1 MQVNDN
7 PQFTLPEHV
16 PRPTEMM
23 SFPDAIKNVLVNNYV
38 GFNGRAS
45 RSEFWWWTL
54 ASFCFFIPTTLVDGM
69 IFGWGYDDPTF
80 FVYLLGL
87 VLFLPTTAVIVRRL
101 HDTGQSGWFLLISF
115 IPLVNCCFYV
125 ALYIWCI
132 QDGNAHVNLYGDVP
146 TNRLSVD
153 SEIDYESNISIS

>member
-23 SFPDAIKNVLVNNYV
+23 SFPDAIKNVLVNNYL

-54 ASFCFFIPTTLVDGM
+54 ALFWIMFTTFWVDGM
-69 IFGWGYDDPTF
+69 IFGSGYDDPTWISNL
-80 FVYLLGL
+80 VALGL
-87 VLFLPTTAVIVRRL
+87 CLPNGAVTVRRL
-101 HDTGQSGWFLLISF
+101 HDTGQSGWFLLSLF
-115 IPLVNCCFYV
+115 VPLVNCCFYV

>member
-23 SFPDAIKNVLVNNYV
+23 SFPDAIKNVLVNNYLD
-38 GFNGRAS
+38 FNGRAS

-54 ASFCFFIPTTLVDGM
+54 ASFCIFISTILVDGM

-80 FVYLLGL
+80 FGYLVGLGL
-87 VLFLPTTAVIVRRL
+87 SLPSLAVTVRRL
-101 HDTGQSGWFLLISF
+101 HDTGQSGWFLLILF

-132 QDGNAHVNLYGDVP
+132 QDGNAYVNSYGDVP

-153 SEIDYESNISIS
+153 SEIENESNISIS